1 MIHFSLFLYHIL
13 YYARWFCFN
22 GLYKCVTI
30 LCEFVFG
37 TLATLAPLQ
46 NWTINDCLG
55 PMLRT
60 SHFLATLSQCEYLIL
75 ECLSHTRV
83 GMSLLS
89 IHIHAWDPPKTCRFL
104 YNQSAQYVHF
114 KRMWILM
121 FISDVQIETTLK
133 QISSW
138 YVEDS
143 YKIRRI
149 IFNVTL

>member
-1 MIHFSLFLYHIL
+1 MIHFPLFLYHIL

-22 GLYKCVTI
+22 GIYKCVTI

-37 TLATLAPLQ
+37 MLATLAPSQ
-46 NWTINDCLG
+46 NWTINDRFG

-60 SHFLATLSQCEYLIL
+60 SRSLVTLFQCEYLIL

-89 IHIHAWDPPKTCRFL
+89 IHIHACNPPKTCRFL
-104 YNQSAQYVHF
+104 YNQCAQYVHF

-121 FISDVQIETTLK
+121 FISNVQIENILK

-143 YKIRRI
+143 YKIKESH
-149 IFNVTL
+149 F

>member
-1 MIHFSLFLYHIL
+1 MWICFWDACHFGSITKLNNE
-13 YYARWFCFN
+13 WS
-22 GLYKCVTI
+22 
-30 LCEFVFG
+30 
-37 TLATLAPLQ
+37 P
-46 NWTINDCLG
+46 WTHVEN
-55 PMLRT
+55 

-89 IHIHAWDPPKTCRFL
+89 IHIHAWDPPKTCRFS
-104 YNQSAQYVHF
+104 YYQSAQYVHF
-114 KRMWILM
+114 KRMWIFM
-121 FISDVQIETTLK
+121 FISNVQIENTLK

-143 YKIRRI
+143 YKTRRI